1 MKRQMSVL
9 SLLLLFFVFMAGIG
23 ASIAAGEVLE
33 GAAKYLVTAGGT
45 VGAFVTSTVLMKQR
59 RVRDFLGSRPVLWFL
74 FLFNAG
80 VAAGCYFLLDG
91 VKGIAA
97 TAGMGLVSLG
107 AGAGLLKSPRKKPAH
122 A

>member
-1 MKRQMSVL
+1 MKKQMSVF
-9 SLLLLFFVFMAGIG
+9 SLLLLFFVFMAGIS
-23 ASIAAGEVLE
+23 ASIAAGQVFKGTE
-33 GAAKYLVTAGGT
+33 KQLVTVGGM
-45 VGAFVTSTVLMKQR
+45 VIAFVTSTLLMKQQ

-80 VAAGCYFLLDG
+80 VATGCYFLLDG